1 MSGNEIDKKKFLEAY
16 DAHADAL
23 FRHAYFRL
31 HDRGRAEELMQE
43 AFLRSWEYCLAREIP
58 ENLRAFLYRV
68 LNNAIV
74 DDFRKKKSV
83 SLDALQ
89 EDEGYEPIAEE
100 STSDSFRSEHLT
112 ALLQTLEP
120 KEREV
125 VVFRFIDELDIPEIA
140 TITGEREN
148 TISVRIHRAMKKL
161 NERVK
166 KEEKYHG
173 F

>member
-1 MSGNEIDKKKFLEAY
+1 MGGNEISKKKFLEAY

-43 AFLRSWEYCLAREIP
+43 SFLRSWEYCTKKEVP

-74 DDFRKKKSV
+74 DEFRKKKSV
-83 SLDALQ
+83 SLDTLQ
-89 EDEGYEPIAEE
+89 EEGGYEPIVED
-100 STSDSFRSEHLT
+100 SLVDSFRSEHLT
-112 ALLQTLEP
+112 ALLQTLPP

-125 VVFRFIDELDIPEIA
+125 IVFRFIDELSPPEIA
-140 TITGEREN
+140 AITGEREN

-161 NERVK
+161 NEQVK